1 MVVAKRWRNRCDSGT
16 PDVGTVEICGTG
28 DVLSL
33 SPVLARVKSCRR
45 HSKMKSCNHRT
56 CRTWPGWTVHILC
69 CSLARVPGKCLLLL
83 FTFLDLCNFLCLCAI
98 RTVEAFELVLS
109 ISWMRTSSEPAKHLP
124 YLWRQDFWVR
134 PRLFFFLVCFER
146 RNPEKT
152 YKNYSENCRGCLFIK
167 LPGRRASFAPNV
179 VEQHLAKVAIF
190 PSLSD
195 LAPRFSEVL
204 CFFQCSHVV
213 INKVT
218 NPFGYRA
225 AEASGQCA
233 P

>member
-1 MVVAKRWRNRCDSGT
+1 MPLCSFASTCFSCSAMVVAKRWRNRCDSGT

-134 PRLFFFLVCFER
+134 PRLFFFSR
-146 RNPEKT
+146 
-152 YKNYSENCRGCLFIK
+152 LF
-167 LPGRRASFAPNV
+167 
-179 VEQHLAKVAIF
+179 
-190 PSLSD
+190 
-195 LAPRFSEVL
+195 
-204 CFFQCSHVV
+204 
-213 INKVT
+213 
-218 NPFGYRA
+218 
-225 AEASGQCA
+225 
-233 P
+233 